1 MQTINLQNNL
11 VKLFLS
17 ALILPSL
24 YSLKAQEKRRYEVDS
39 AISPIMISVNAL
51 TSIIGEYGGN
61 VIFSVADKS
70 QVLLTFNFINSEI
83 KRIDASLGSGKL
95 IETTFNQ
102 GFSISP
108 EYRYILGRSKR
119 KNWIS
124 SYFIGAYFMYQQ
136 VYETAESELHFD
148 NNQSPPFSEYTMNH
162 IADYKGS
169 SLGLTFGV
177 NLYSNSN
184 FFISLWTGRG
194 FTINEK
200 LTTLFQSDGESI
212 EELDGLRDLGF
223 RSGLS
228 IGIYF

>member
-1 MQTINLQNNL
+1 MQAISLQNNL
-11 VKLFLS
+11 AKLFLS
-17 ALILPSL
+17 VLILPSFF
-24 YSLKAQEKRRYEVDS
+24 SLKAQEKRRFEVDT
-39 AISPIMISVNAL
+39 AISPVMISVNAL

-61 VIFSVADKS
+61 VIFSVTDKS
-70 QVLLTFNFINSEI
+70 QALLTFNFINSEI

-136 VYETAESELHFD
+136 VYEAAETDLHFD
-148 NNQSPPFSEYTMNH
+148 NRQSPPFSEYKMKH
-162 IADYKGS
+162 IADYTGS

-200 LTTLFQSDGESI
+200 LSTLFQSDGESI

>member
-1 MQTINLQNNL
+1 MRAFNLQNNL
-11 VKLFLS
+11 LKLFLCV
-17 ALILPSL
+17 LILPSL
-24 YSLKAQEKRRYEVDS
+24 NSLKAQEKRRFEVDT
-39 AISPIMISVNAL
+39 AISPVMISVNAL

-61 VIFSVADKS
+61 VIFSVTDKS
-70 QVLLTFNFINSEI
+70 QALLTFNFINSEI

-136 VYETAESELHFD
+136 VYETADSELHFD
-148 NNQSPPFSEYTMNH
+148 NNQSPPYSEYNMNH
-162 IADYKGS
+162 IADYTGS

-177 NLYSNSN
+177 NLYSDSN

-194 FTINEK
+194 FAINEK
-200 LTTLFQSDGESI
+200 LTTLYQNYGESI
-212 EELDGLRDLGF
+212 EKLDGLRDLGF